1 MPRYPQDLFAS
12 RKATIAYTMKLQE
25 EKMDE
30 LHDSPH
36 RVRILREAARL
47 TDKDRQATYGPP
59 AENLEDIAR
68 LWNAYL
74 DIVTER
80 RDSRLWLL
88 PSDVAILNL
97 LQKISRTIRGYH
109 QDNYID
115 AAAYAAIAGELAEL
129 EARRSAIHPE

>member
-1 MPRYPQDLFAS
+1 MAEPHESLPR
-12 RKATIAYTMKLQE
+12 
-25 EKMDE
+25 
-30 LHDSPH
+30 

-47 TDKDRQATYGPP
+47 TDRDRQETYGPP
-59 AENLEDIAR
+59 HENLQDIAR

-74 DIVTER
+74 DILTER
-80 RDSRLWLL
+80 RAERWLL

-97 LQKISRTIRGYH
+97 LQKIARTIRGYH
-109 QDNYID
+109 EDNYID